1 MNSDVLQEL
10 LALIKANDGINDK
23 ARLARIVFDAFGLTK
38 DRSVYC
44 CADFAIRFSESKT
57 KGKSKS
63 NTVTSLSR
71 LQKYDDRPFVSCVVA
86 TLVELREQLA
96 FLRES
101 IHQLRTDMHLIT
113 GRPREVEPR
122 RSVLRITS
130 LPKDPTGPDFLQRI
144 NAVPTEQ
151 LDALRQQLAH
161 SRPEH

>member
-1 MNSDVLQEL
+1 MNNDVLQEL

-38 DRSVYC
+38 DRSVYY

-86 TLVELREQLA
+86 TDTNISRIANTTFLKKISHTSQQLRENNIRGSGH
-96 FLRES
+96 FR
-101 IHQLRTDMHLIT
+101 RT
-113 GRPREVEPR
+113 
-122 RSVLRITS
+122 
-130 LPKDPTGPDFLQRI
+130 
-144 NAVPTEQ
+144 
-151 LDALRQQLAH
+151 
-161 SRPEH
+161 